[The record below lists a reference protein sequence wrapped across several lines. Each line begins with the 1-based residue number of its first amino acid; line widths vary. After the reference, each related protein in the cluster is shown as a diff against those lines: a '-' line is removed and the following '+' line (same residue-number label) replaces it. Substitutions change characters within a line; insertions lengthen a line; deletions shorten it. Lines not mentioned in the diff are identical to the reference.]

1 MRTLLVAVATLFAL
15 VETAAALPAPT
26 GGVGTL
32 RPSITDARPIEP
44 ACSGCGCR
52 GGAGYRLP
60 SGKCAPR
67 RP

>member
-1 MRTLLVAVATLFAL
+1 MRALLVAVATLFAF

-26 GGVGTL
+26 GGAKVLGT
-32 RPSITDARPIEP
+32 SVSDVRPIEP
-44 ACSGCGCR
+44 VCSGCGCR

-67 RP
+67 R